1 MVLSIV
7 VILFVLGVAFF
18 HYIQGFFSATLSA
31 ILAIVSAAL
40 ALSLQETLIEGP
52 LAGTAP
58 EWMPS
63 ITLLM
68 LFAVIYVVL
77 RTIFDKVIPGNVRMP
92 PLLEKVGGGV
102 MGVVAAVF
110 AVGIA
115 VIALQQMPLGASL
128 GGYTRFETEGSRTVT
143 VLVQTGS
150 AAGANR
156 AKDAATYDEL
166 TSDHFDPEKATRLMF
181 PVDDF
186 VVNTVAHLSDNG
198 SLQAGKPLKTV
209 HPSLLDELFGQRLGY
224 QFGTNRTALNSAK
237 KSEVTVEG
245 VFVLPAKP
253 DPATVVDAEFTK
265 VRSTPVALKAMA
277 ADEMRIA
284 VRVKLAETM
293 ADKDKL
299 IRLAPAA
306 VRLVAYA
313 PDDLYPGDEPQPR
326 DYYPIGT
333 LEANNV
339 LYLNKV
345 DDPLI
350 IESKAKK
357 AAGGGDGA
365 PVIDFVF
372 QVKENGF
379 VEAGD
384 KNAIK
389 IAADTFIEV
398 KKFARVD
405 LSGKEVK
412 AMTSN
417 VPVIAVKR
425 KRLDWE
431 KRQAPPEAGKIA
443 GAAAAAPAEPTAVAP
458 AAPAP
463 VAPAPA
469 AAPAGPAPDPN
480 KSKLV
485 GVWEGENK
493 ITYTFRADGSYKAA
507 AENGRSMDGKW
518 EVTGVDKQMVSTKL
532 TAKSGTVVEMIWDT
546 EYAVNNGQI
555 VRKDSGKTIIFR
567 RTQELPTDPAGPQ

>member
-31 ILAIVSAAL
+31 IIAIIAAAL

-77 RTIFDKVIPGNVRMP
+77 RTIFDKLVPGNVRMP

-128 GGYTRFETEGSRTVT
+128 AGYTRFQTEASRNVT
-143 VLVQTGS
+143 VLVQAGS
-150 AAGANR
+150 APGANR
-156 AKDAATYDEL
+156 GKDAATYDEL
-166 TSDHFDPEKATRLMF
+166 TSDHFDPEKATRLLF

-224 QFGTNRTALNSAK
+224 QFGTNRTALNAAK
-237 KSEVTVEG
+237 KTEVTVEG
-245 VFVLPAKP
+245 VFVLPPKP
-253 DPATVVDAEFTK
+253 DPAMVTDAEFTR
-265 VRSTPVALKAMA
+265 VRSTPLTLKPMS

-299 IRLAPAA
+299 IRLTPAA
-306 VRLVAYA
+306 VRLMAYA
-313 PDDLYPGDEPQPR
+313 PDELYSSDELQPR

-333 LEANNV
+333 LEANNI

-345 DDPLI
+345 DDPII

-365 PVIDFVF
+365 AVVDFVF

-389 IAADTFIEV
+389 IAADTFLEV

-405 LSGKEVK
+405 LGGKEVK
-412 AMTSN
+412 AMSSN
-417 VPVIAVKR
+417 VPVLAVKR

-431 KRQAPPEAGKIA
+431 KRPAPPEAGKIA
-443 GAAAAAPAEPTAVAP
+443 GAAAPAEPTAVAP

-463 VAPAPA
+463 TPAAPAPA
-469 AAPAGPAPDPN
+469 APAPAAPAGPAPDAN
-480 KSKLV
+480 KSKMI
-485 GVWEGENK
+485 GVWEEADGAL
-493 ITYTFRADGSYKAA
+493 TYTFRADGSYKAA
-507 AENGRSMDGKW
+507 SGDRSMDGKW
-518 EVTGVDKQMVSTKL
+518 EVTGADKHMVSTKL
-532 TAKSGTVVEMIWDT
+532 TAKTGNVVDMVWDT
-546 EYAVNNGQI
+546 EYAVDNGQI
-555 VRKDSGKTIIFR
+555 IRKDGGKTKVFR
-567 RTQELPTDPAGPQ
+567 RIQELPKQ